1 MAGTLV
7 IIGGHEDREGE
18 KVVLEEVVRK
28 AGKRKVAV
36 VTTASEEDP
45 EGLFE
50 TYRRAFTDL
59 GVEVVSH
66 VGAKT
71 REQALT
77 DKAVEPLHRAA
88 CVFFTGGD
96 QLRLTSQLGD
106 TPVFQTIRKIY
117 DEGGVVA
124 GTSAGAS
131 ALSDTMLVSGES
143 AAEPKAGDATRMAP
157 GFAFA
162 EDLVID
168 QHFAERG
175 RMGRLLAAIA
185 QNPKSLGLGIGEDTA
200 VVVERQRFKVVGS
213 GSVYVCDASGVTFS
227 TVADAADDEP
237 LSIHDVTVHVLAPGA
252 TFDLKHR
259 RPVTAAEKKEK
270 AATAAAGNDKEK

>member
-1 MAGTLV
+1 MAGTLI

-18 KVVLEEVVRK
+18 KVVLREVVRK
-28 AGKRKVAV
+28 AGRRKVAV

-71 REQALT
+71 REEALT
-77 DKAVEPLHRAA
+77 DKAVEPLHRAG

-96 QLRLTSQLGD
+96 QLRLTSQIGD
-106 TPVFQTIRKIY
+106 TPVFESVHKIY
-117 DEGGVVA
+117 HDGGVIA

-131 ALSDTMLVSGES
+131 VLSDTMLVSGES
-143 AAEPKAGDATRMAP
+143 ASSPKAGDATRMAP
-157 GFAFA
+157 GFGLV
-162 EDLVID
+162 EHLVID

-185 QNPKSLGLGIGEDTA
+185 QNPKSLGVGIDEDTA
-200 VVVERQRFKVVGS
+200 IIVERQR
-213 GSVYVCDASGVTFS
+213 
-227 TVADAADDEP
+227 
-237 LSIHDVTVHVLAPGA
+237 
-252 TFDLKHR
+252 
-259 RPVTAAEKKEK
+259 
-270 AATAAAGNDKEK
+270 